1 MKIFVLIILLLTT
14 VPDLKTQTV
23 KRQLN
28 MEDVIKLAQE
38 KSISGMVSKN
48 IFAAAYWQYRSYKAE
63 RLPSIN
69 MNTGIGQFNRSLV
82 VLQDA
87 ATGGFAYRE
96 NYALENNVSLSL
108 NQNITAT
115 GGTLS
120 LYSSLNRLDQFRPER
135 YITYYT
141 QPLTISYIQPLW
153 KFNAFKWN
161 KKIEPKNFE
170 YAKREYLE
178 NMELTTIT
186 AVNYFWNF
194 ALSQINYEMAKK
206 NYEQSKTLY
215 RIATERFRLGAIHKD
230 VLLQLQLNMLNDSL
244 NINSNHIT
252 LTSSRNKLCS
262 YIGYTE
268 DADIELQ
275 INYKLPD
282 IFLDYNEVL
291 ENAKENS
298 SFMISHEIAILE
310 AEKAVIQAK
319 GNRGF
324 TASFNARFGV
334 SQSDEK
340 LRRAYGNLRDQEVVG
355 LTLSLPVFDWG
366 MGKGRVK
373 MAESQA
379 KIIRSRQEQEM
390 TDYEQ
395 EIILLVMQFNNQRNQ
410 CEISNKANE
419 IANENYELS
428 VKNFARGT
436 ISVTDLNI
444 AQSSKDEA
452 LRIYIN
458 NLSNYWNYY
467 FNIRKKTL
475 YDYIYNTNIT
485 AEFDKLVK

>member
-1 MKIFVLIILLLTT
+1 
-14 VPDLKTQTV
+14 
-23 KRQLN
+23 

-38 KSISGMVSKN
+38 KSISSMVSKN
-48 IFAAAYWQYRSYKAE
+48 IFASAYWQYRSYQAE

-69 MNTGIGQFNRSLV
+69 FNAELVEFNRSLV
-82 VLQDA
+82 ALQDA
-87 ATGGFAYRE
+87 ATGNFAYRK
-96 NYALENNVSLSL
+96 NYTLENSISLSV

-120 LYSSLNRLDQFRPER
+120 LYSSLNRLDQFRPES
-135 YITYYT
+135 YVTYYT
-141 QPLTISYIQPLW
+141 QPLTLSYIQPLW
-153 KFNAFKWN
+153 RFNSFKWN
-161 KKIEPKNFE
+161 KKIVPKNFE

-178 NMELTTIT
+178 NIESATVT
-186 AVNYFWNF
+186 AVSYFWNF
-194 ALSQINYEMAKK
+194 ALNQLNYEMAKK

-215 RIATERFRLGAIHKD
+215 RIATERFRLGSINKD

-244 NINSNHIT
+244 SINSSYIS
-252 LTSSRNKLCS
+252 LTSNRNKLCS
-262 YIGYTE
+262 YIGYNE
-268 DADIELQ
+268 DTDIEL
-275 INYKLPD
+275 IIDYKLPD
-282 IFLDYNEVL
+282 ILLDYNKIL
-291 ENAKENS
+291 AQAKENS
-298 SFMISHEIAILE
+298 SFVLSQEIAILE
-310 AEKAVIQAK
+310 AEKAVSQAK

-324 TASFNARFGV
+324 TASLNARFGM
-334 SQSDEK
+334 SKSDET

-379 KIIRSRQEQEM
+379 KTTRNRQEQAM
-390 TDYEQ
+390 IDYEQ
-395 EIILLVMQFNNQRNQ
+395 EIMLMVMQFNNQRNQ
-410 CEISNKANE
+410 CDISNRANE
-419 IANENYELS
+419 IASESYELS

-436 ISVTDLNI
+436 ISVTDLNV
-444 AQSSKDEA
+444 AQSAKDTA
-452 LRIYIN
+452 LRTYIN